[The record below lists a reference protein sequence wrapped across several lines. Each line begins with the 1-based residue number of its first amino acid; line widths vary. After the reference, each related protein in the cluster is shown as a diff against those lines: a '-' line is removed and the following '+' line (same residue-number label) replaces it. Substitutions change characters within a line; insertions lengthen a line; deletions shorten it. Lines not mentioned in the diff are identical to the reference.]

1 MVVFLYI
8 CGINE
13 FINNKLIIK
22 TMTKKY
28 ALMCLALM
36 SLTVA
41 QAEVIVS
48 SPDGRINVDFEMKGD
63 KPYYSVLYDGQVAI
77 EPSALGLKTNMGD
90 YTQNLTWNKDR
101 QMTGENTG
109 SYILPSLKEGQE
121 HEFLFK
127 TAKLQ
132 FSRKANP
139 AAQENARP
147 RSRRDHGPVMEIEF
161 FVSNRDVAFR
171 YTVLTQGDTRS
182 CVITEEA
189 SAFRVADNALT
200 FMAPQSNPMTGF
212 ARTMPSYETKYTLGE
227 PVGKNGWG
235 NGYTFPCLFEVPNA
249 DKAKALWIMVSETG
263 TDGDYVGCRLLGGN
277 GGEYRIGFPM
287 EGELNGWGC
296 TSVQMA
302 LPGKTP
308 WRTITIGHTPA
319 NVVES
324 TVTWDLVEAKYPASK
339 DYSKD
344 YGKGMWSWIIGMDSS
359 CNFDEQKRYIDF
371 AAAMGYRS
379 LLVDALWDVQI
390 GRERIAELSRY
401 AQSKGVGLYLW
412 YNSNG
417 SWNDAPQSPKGIM
430 NNPYERRKE
439 MKWMQENGILGI
451 KVDFFGGDK
460 QPMMQLY
467 EDILTDANDYG
478 IMVIFHGCTLPRGWE
493 RMFPNFV
500 AAEAILASEN
510 LHFSQGF
517 CDAEARDCGT
527 MYPFTRNTVASM
539 DFGGSALNKYYN
551 ANNNRGSRRVTS
563 DVYALATAVLFQSPV
578 QHFALAPNNLT
589 DAPAYAIDFMK
600 SVPTKWDEV
609 RFIDGYPGKYVIF
622 ARRAGDKW
630 YIAGVNAMETP
641 LKQTLTLPMI
651 EGKSSVTLYQ
661 NGEMKEAKLS
671 KRQTIKVEIPTNGGF
686 VIVK

>member
-1 MVVFLYI
+1 
-8 CGINE
+8 
-13 FINNKLIIK
+13 
-22 TMTKKY
+22 MTKKH
-28 ALMCLALM
+28 ATFCLALLSM
-36 SLTVA
+36 TIA

-48 SPDGRINVDFEMKGD
+48 SPDGRISVDFEMKEGR
-63 KPYYSVLYDGQVAI
+63 PTYSVLYDGHVAI
-77 EPSALGLKTNMGD
+77 GSSALGLKTNMGD
-90 YTQNLTWNKDR
+90 YTQNLKWNKDTEML
-101 QMTGENTG
+101 MTGEKTG
-109 SYILPSLKEGQE
+109 IYILPSIKVGPE
-121 HEFLFK
+121 HRYQFK

-132 FSRKANP
+132 FSRNANP
-139 AAQENARP
+139 VAQGNNRP
-147 RSRRDHGPVMEIEF
+147 RARRENGPVMEIDF
-161 FVSNRDVAFR
+161 YVSNRDVAFR
-171 YTVLTQGDTRS
+171 YTVLPQGDTRS

-189 SAFRVADNALT
+189 STFQLPGNALT

-249 DKAKALWIMVSETG
+249 DKEKALWILVSETG

-287 EGELNGWGC
+287 EGELNGWGS

-308 WRTITIGHTPA
+308 WRTITVGHTPA
-319 NVVES
+319 NIIET
-324 TVTWDLVEAKYPASK
+324 TVTWDLVEPKYSASK

-344 YGKGMWSWIIGMDSS
+344 YGKGMWSWIIGMDPS
-359 CNFDEQKRYIDF
+359 CNYDEQKRYVDF

-493 RMFPNFV
+493 QMFPNYV
-500 AAEAILASEN
+500 ASEAILASEN

-527 MYPFTRNTVASM
+527 MYPFTRNAVGSM
-539 DFGGSALNKYYN
+539 AFGGS
-551 ANNNRGSRRVTS
+551 
-563 DVYALATAVLFQSPV
+563 
-578 QHFALAPNNLT
+578 
-589 DAPAYAIDFMK
+589 
-600 SVPTKWDEV
+600 
-609 RFIDGYPGKYVIF
+609 
-622 ARRAGDKW
+622 
-630 YIAGVNAMETP
+630 
-641 LKQTLTLPMI
+641 
-651 EGKSSVTLYQ
+651 
-661 NGEMKEAKLS
+661 
-671 KRQTIKVEIPTNGGF
+671 
-686 VIVK
+686 

>member
-1 MVVFLYI
+1 M
-8 CGINE
+8 
-13 FINNKLIIK
+13 K
-22 TMTKKY
+22 KKY

-36 SLTVA
+36 GFMA
-41 QAEVIVS
+41 AKAEVIVS
-48 SPDGRINVDFEMKGD
+48 SPDGRISVDFDVKDG
-63 KPYYSVLYDGQVAI
+63 KPTYSVLYDGQVAI

-90 YTQNLTWNKDR
+90 YTQNLTWDKTKEL
-101 QMTGENTG
+101 TGEVVG
-109 SYILPSLKEGQE
+109 SYILPSIKEGQE
-121 HEFLFK
+121 HK
-127 TAKLQ
+127 YTYNKRTLQ
-132 FSRKANP
+132 LVRTPRP
-139 AAQENARP
+139 AAEGNNNRP
-147 RSRRDHGPVMEIEF
+147 QIRRVNNGPVMEIEF
-161 FVSNRDVAFR
+161 CVSNRDVAFR

-189 SAFRVADNALT
+189 STFQLPGNALT

-249 DKAKALWIMVSETG
+249 EKEKALWVLVSETG
-263 TDGDYVGCRLLGGN
+263 TDGNYVGCRLLGGN

-287 EGELNGWGC
+287 EGELNGWGS

-308 WRTITIGHTPA
+308 WRTITVGHTPA
-319 NVVES
+319 NIIET

-430 NNPYERRKE
+430 NSLRERRKE
-439 MKWMQENGILGI
+439 MKWMQEIGILGI

-460 QPMMQLY
+460 QPVMQLY
-467 EDILTDANDYG
+467 EDILTDANDFG
-478 IMVIFHGCTLPRGWE
+478 IMCIFHGCTLPRGWE
-493 RMFPNFV
+493 RMFPNYV
-500 AAEAILASEN
+500 ASEAILASEN

-517 CDAEARDCGT
+517 CDEEARDCGA
-527 MYPFTRNTVASM
+527 MYPFTRNAVGSM
-539 DFGGSALNKYYN
+539 DFGGSALNKYYSASN
-551 ANNNRGSRRVTS
+551 DRGSRRVTS
-563 DVYALATAVLFQSPV
+563 DVYALATAVIFQSPV

-589 DAPAYAIDFMK
+589 DTPAYAIDFMK
-600 SVPTKWDEV
+600 TVPTKWDEV
-609 RFIDGYPGKYVIF
+609 RFIDGYPGKYIIM

-630 YIAGVNAMETP
+630 YIAGVNAMQEP
-641 LKQTLTLPMI
+641 IKQTLTLPML
-651 EGKSSVTLYQ
+651 EGKSTVNLYM
-661 NGEMKEAKLS
+661 NGEVKPVKVS
-671 KRQTIKVEIPTNGGF
+671 KKQTIKVEIPTNGGV
-686 VIVK
+686 VIVE

>member
-1 MVVFLYI
+1 MR
-8 CGINE
+8 
-13 FINNKLIIK
+13 
-22 TMTKKY
+22 KY
-28 ALMCLALM
+28 AVLCLALLSFM
-36 SLTVA
+36 A
-41 QAEVIVS
+41 AKAEVIVS
-48 SPDGRINVDFEMKGD
+48 SPDGRIGVDFEMKDG

-90 YTQNLTWNKDR
+90 YTQNLTWDKEKILKGK
-101 QMTGENTG
+101 TTG
-109 SYILPSLKEGQE
+109 SYSLASIKEGQA
-121 HEFLFK
+121 HSYEFN
-127 TAKLQ
+127 AAQLQ
-132 FSRKANP
+132 FSRNARP
-139 AAQENARP
+139 AAQGNNRPQAR
-147 RSRRDHGPVMEIEF
+147 RGNNGPVMEIEF
-161 FVSNRDVAFR
+161 RVSNRDVAFR

-182 CVITEEA
+182 CVISEEA
-189 SAFRVADNALT
+189 STFQIPATALN

-212 ARTMPSYETKYTLGE
+212 ARTAPSYETRYNIAE

-249 DKAKALWIMVSETG
+249 DKEKALWIMVSETG
-263 TDGDYVGCRLLGGN
+263 TDGNYVGCRLLGGN

-287 EGELNGWGC
+287 EGELNGWGS

-302 LPGKTP
+302 LPGNTP

-319 NVVES
+319 NIIET
-324 TVTWDLVEAKYPASK
+324 TVTWDLVEEKYLASK

-390 GRERIAELSRY
+390 GRERIAELARY
-401 AQSKGVGLYLW
+401 GKSKGVGLYLW

-430 NNPYERRKE
+430 NSSRERRKE
-439 MKWMQENGILGI
+439 MKWMQETGILGI

-460 QPMMQLY
+460 QPTMQLY
-467 EDILTDANDYG
+467 EDILTDANDFG
-478 IMVIFHGCTLPRGWE
+478 IMCIFHGCTLPRGWE

-500 AAEAILASEN
+500 ASEAVLASEN

-539 DFGGSALNKYYN
+539 DFGGSALNKFYN

-578 QHFALAPNNLT
+578 QHFALAPNNST

-600 SVPTKWDEV
+600 TVPTKWDEV

-630 YIAGVNAMETP
+630 YIAGVNAMEEP

-651 EGKSSVTLYQ
+651 EGKSTVTLYQ
-661 NGEMKEAKLS
+661 NGEMKEVKMS
-671 KRQTIKVEIPTNGGF
+671 KKQTIKIEIPTNGGV